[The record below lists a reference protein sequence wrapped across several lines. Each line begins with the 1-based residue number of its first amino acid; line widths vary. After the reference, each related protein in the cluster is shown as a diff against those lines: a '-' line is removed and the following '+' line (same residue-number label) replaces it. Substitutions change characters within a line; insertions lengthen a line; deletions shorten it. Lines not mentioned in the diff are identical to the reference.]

1 MPTGM
6 KILAA
11 GLVAVALASALYLR
25 TLVRQLSE
33 VPYLPTGE
41 ARVQLKESILE
52 SAPGEPQT
60 VSLFFP
66 VPGEGMLRRE
76 DRTLTLVSAT
86 PDRVRQ
92 ILMALRE
99 GSREGLEGAIPAE
112 TEIRAVYLAP
122 DGIAYVDFDE
132 TFERAVSPGIR
143 SETLTIYAIVNTL
156 AVNLPSIQQVRILLE
171 GREAET
177 LAGHADLSRAYT
189 PDPSWVEPTPANLD
203 R

>member
-11 GLVAVALASALYLR
+11 GLLAVALASALYLR
-25 TLVRQLSE
+25 TLVQQLSE

-52 SAPGEPQT
+52 SAPGEPET

-122 DGIAYVDFDE
+122 DGIAYVDFAE

-156 AVNLPSIQQVRILLE
+156 AVNLPSLQQVRILLE

>member
-1 MPTGM
+1 M
-6 KILAA
+6 
-11 GLVAVALASALYLR
+11 
-25 TLVRQLSE
+25 
-33 VPYLPTGE
+33 
-41 ARVQLKESILE
+41 KESILE

>member
-11 GLVAVALASALYLR
+11 GLLAVALASALYLR

-52 SAPGEPQT
+52 SAPGEPET

-112 TEIRAVYLAP
+112 TELRAVYLAP

-156 AVNLPSIQQVRILLE
+156 AVNLPSLQQVRILLE

>member
-11 GLVAVALASALYLR
+11 GLLAVALASALYLR

-86 PDRVRQ
+86 SDRVRQ

-189 PDPSWVEPTPANLD
+189 PDLSWGEPTPANLD

>member
-11 GLVAVALASALYLR
+11 GLLAVALASALYLR

-41 ARVQLKESILE
+41 ARVQLKESMLE
-52 SAPGEPQT
+52 SAPGEPET

-122 DGIAYVDFDE
+122 DGIAYVDFAE

-156 AVNLPSIQQVRILLE
+156 AVNLPSLQQVRILLE

>member
-11 GLVAVALASALYLR
+11 GLLVVALASVLYLR

-52 SAPGEPQT
+52 SAPGEPET

-122 DGIAYVDFDE
+122 DGIAYVDFAE
-132 TFERAVSPGIR
+132 TFERAVSPGMR

-156 AVNLPSIQQVRILLE
+156 AVNLPSLQQVRILLE

>member
-1 MPTGM
+1 M
-6 KILAA
+6 KILAV
-11 GLVAVALASALYLR
+11 GLLAVALASALYLR
-25 TLVRQLSE
+25 SLVRQLSE

-52 SAPGEPQT
+52 AAPGEPQT

-132 TFERAVSPGIR
+132 TFERAVSPGIG

>member
-11 GLVAVALASALYLR
+11 GLLAVALASALYLR

-52 SAPGEPQT
+52 SAPGEPET

-156 AVNLPSIQQVRILLE
+156 AVNLPSLQQVRILLE

>member
-11 GLVAVALASALYLR
+11 GLLAVALASALYLR

-52 SAPGEPQT
+52 SAPGEPET

-156 AVNLPSIQQVRILLE
+156 AVNLPSLQQVRILLE
-171 GREAET
+171 GRETET